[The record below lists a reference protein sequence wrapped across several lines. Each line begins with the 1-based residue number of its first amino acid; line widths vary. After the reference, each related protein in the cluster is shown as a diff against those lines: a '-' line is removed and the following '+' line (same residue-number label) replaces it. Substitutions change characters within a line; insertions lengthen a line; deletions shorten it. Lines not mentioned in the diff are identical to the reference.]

1 MDKFSIIKLKLDG
14 VSNRQVAKILRI
26 DRKTVAEYWNEYSA
40 NLEKLGYDV
49 TSEEDLRALQSRML
63 DAPKYDSS
71 ARKPIKYTPQL
82 DAFLDDILEAEEEK
96 LKTLGWK
103 KQQLTGVQIYEMV
116 KDAGYDIGR
125 STLNAYIKE
134 KRQKYKEAFIRQEY
148 DFADRLEYDFGEVV
162 LIIAG
167 TKEKCH
173 MAVFG
178 APRSSFRWAYLYRN
192 QKKAVFLDSH
202 VRFFEM
208 VGGVYKEVVYDNMK
222 NVVSKFIGRSEKELN
237 PDLLKMSLYYGYDI
251 NVTNC
256 FSGNE
261 KGFVEGSVKELRKEL
276 FSKQY
281 KFDSFETAEK
291 YMQEKLLEL
300 NKDSLIEE
308 EKLHLKPLKPKLEL
322 GIISKQVVDK
332 YSFVR
337 VENNFY
343 SVPDYLVG
351 REVTIK
357 NYLRELLVYA
367 DSGIVAKHKKVDGF
381 GAMQVNIF
389 HYLDTLAKKP
399 GAVKNSKAL
408 KSKAEL
414 KTIYDTYFTKRTK
427 EFIDILNENKDL
439 SYAALQE
446 VLLSR
451 GKAVI
456 VYESSPPKT
465 IEENITRQT
474 KTQISKLSE
483 LLLKGGGTEYVN

>member
-1 MDKFSIIKLKLDG
+1 MDKYAIIKLKMEG
-14 VSNRQVAKILRI
+14 VSNRQVAKILGI
-26 DRKTVAEYWNEYSA
+26 DRKTVADYWNEYSA
-40 NLEKLGYDV
+40 SLEKLGYDSN
-49 TSEEDLRALQSRML
+49 SEEDLRALQSRML
-63 DAPKYDSS
+63 DAPRYDSS
-71 ARKPIKYTPQL
+71 SRRPKKYTAEL
-82 DAFLDDILEAEEEK
+82 DAYIDEILAAEEEK
-96 LKTLGWK
+96 KKLLGWK

-125 STLNAYIKE
+125 STLNAYLKE
-134 KRQKYKEAFIRQEY
+134 KRQKYSETFIRQEY
-148 DFADRLEYDFGEVV
+148 DFGDRLEYDFGEVV
-162 LIIAG
+162 LIIAD
-167 TKEKCH
+167 EKDKYH

-178 APRSSFRWAYLYRN
+178 APRSRFRWAYLYKN
-192 QKKAVFLDSH
+192 QRKAVFLDSH

-208 VGGVYKEVVYDNMK
+208 IGGVYKEVVYDNMK
-222 NVVSKFIGRSEKELN
+222 NVVSKFIGRNEKELN
-237 PDLLKMSLYYGYDI
+237 PDLLKMSLYYDYNI

-276 FSKQY
+276 FNKQY
-281 KFDSFETAEK
+281 KFDSFEAAEK
-291 YMQEKLLEL
+291 YMQERLIEL

-308 EKLHLKPLKPKLEL
+308 EKKHLKPIKPKLEL
-322 GIISKQVVDK
+322 GTISRQVVDK

-337 VENNFY
+337 IENNFY

-381 GAMQVNIF
+381 GEMQINIF

-427 EFIDILNENKDL
+427 EFIDILKENQEL
-439 SYAALQE
+439 SYEALQE
-446 VLLSR
+446 ILISR
-451 GKAVI
+451 GKTAV

-483 LLLKGGGTEYVN
+483 LLLKGGAEYVN